1 MTTLT
6 MAVPYADAMAETPG
20 AVLDNLLST
29 GTISKVRLLTF
40 GFINTPIFR
49 NIDRVTVA
57 YVVYWCGGWIT
68 VCRGEGETL
77 TLAGAERGTRPS
89 QAQCLEL
96 FYKYCP
102 EAKG

>member
-20 AVLDNLLST
+20 AVLDNLLRT
-29 GTISKVRLLTF
+29 GTISKLRLLTF

-77 TLAGAERGTRPS
+77 TLVGVERGASKNR
-89 QAQCLEL
+89 AECLEL